1 MFSKL
6 ARVVTTHPWKVMG
19 AWLVGIAV
27 VVALSPALGA
37 FTSNNNSSFL
47 PASYQSVRA
56 QAVASRSFPA
66 EAGASGSIAVSRA
79 DHRPLTAGDQ
89 ATVDRLAT
97 RLAAAHL
104 PAVSSVSTSP
114 VYLSPDKQ
122 VQIVQIAFTGQVGAP
137 ATNAAVS
144 ELRMQTD
151 RILAGTGLVAGLT
164 GNAAISVDSTAE
176 FSRAQTII
184 DLATVLIIL
193 VLLGFV
199 FRSVVL
205 AVAPIVII
213 GIAHQAAQALTADI
227 ADWSHY
233 QVGPVMAPLLIVV
246 MFGVGTDYFVFLLF
260 RYREQ
265 VVRGDSAPNALRF
278 AVTRAGEVITSAA
291 ATVAAAFA
299 ALLVS
304 SLSELRTLAPG
315 LIVGVALMLVTSLT
329 LVPAVLAL
337 LGRRA
342 FWPST
347 PRLPVEGRRTRTQ
360 IIARD
365 ASRRPALVLAGSV
378 VVLGGLAFG
387 LLGYTTTYNQL
398 AELPAST
405 PSQQAY
411 DTIAAHFPAGVLG
424 PTQLFVVS
432 GRPLDPEAVD
442 AFAHSLSGIDGVG
455 LVAPAQ
461 YSADGHDA
469 LIQVILKDNPYS
481 PGAIATVTG
490 PLDAAA
496 RHSIP
501 GASTLV
507 GGTTSQVVDIRA
519 ALAHDLRIVI
529 PLALVIVAVILGL
542 LLRALVAP
550 LYILAGVILTY
561 VATLGSISLI
571 FLHGAGYDGLDFVLP
586 VVVYIFVMAVG
597 TDYNILMAARLREE
611 FAAGRPPRQA
621 ARNTILHG
629 SPAVFAAALIL
640 AGTFASLIATGI
652 QLLEEIGLAVAIGVL
667 LAANLLA
674 TRIIPTI
681 AALRG
686 YHFWWPNHLQRMTT
700 DGTGDGPLGDG
711 PAAATDEATPPP
723 DGDPAGRSIQP
734 DGDPAER

>member
-1 MFSKL
+1 MEVAWTSVFSKL
-6 ARVVTTHPWKVMG
+6 AQVVTNHPWQVIG
-19 AWLVGIAV
+19 AWLVGIV
-27 VVALSPALGA
+27 VVIALSPTLAA
-37 FTSNNNSSFL
+37 YTSNNDSVGL
-47 PASYQSVRA
+47 PGSYQSVRA
-56 QAVASRSFPA
+56 QSVASRSFPA

-79 DHRPLTAGDQ
+79 DRQALTAADQ
-89 ATVDRLAT
+89 ATVNRLAT
-97 RLAAAHL
+97 QLAAEHI
-104 PAVSSVSTSP
+104 PGVSSVSTSA
-114 VYLSPDKQ
+114 VYLSGDMQ
-122 VQIVQIAFTGQVGAP
+122 VQIVQVVFTGQVGAP
-137 ATNAAVS
+137 VTNAAVS
-144 ELRMQTD
+144 ELRQQTD
-151 RILAGTGLVAGLT
+151 RILAGTGMVAGLT
-164 GNAAISVDSTAE
+164 GNAAISVDSTVE

-184 DLATVLIIL
+184 EVATVVIIV
-193 VLLGFV
+193 VLLGLV
-199 FRSVVL
+199 FRSLIL
-205 AVAPIVII
+205 AVTPIVII
-213 GIAHQAAQALTADI
+213 GIAHQAAQALSADV
-227 ADWSHY
+227 ADLFHY
-233 QVGPVMAPLLIVV
+233 QVGSVMDPLLIVV
-246 MFGVGTDYFVFLLF
+246 MFGVGTDYFVFLLS

-265 VVRGDSAPNALRF
+265 VARGDSAPDALRF
-278 AVTRAGEVITSAA
+278 AITRAGEVITSAA
-291 ATVAAAFA
+291 GTVMAAFA
-299 ALLVS
+299 ALLAA

-315 LIVGVALMLVTSLT
+315 LIVGVTLMLITSLT
-329 LVPAVLAL
+329 LVPAVLTL
-337 LGRRA
+337 LGGWA

-347 PRLPVEGRRTRTQ
+347 PRLPAEGGHTRTQ

-365 ASRRPALVLAGSV
+365 VSRWPALVLAGSV
-378 VVLGGLAFG
+378 LVLCGLDFG

-424 PTQLFVVS
+424 PTQIFVVS
-432 GRPLDPEAVD
+432 AHPLNPAALD
-442 AFAHSLSGIDGVG
+442 AFTHTLSGLDGVG

-461 YSADGHDA
+461 YSVGGHDA

-490 PLDAAA
+490 PLDASAGQ
-496 RHSIP
+496 SVP

-507 GGTTSQVVDIRA
+507 GGTTSQVVDIRG

-529 PLALVIVAVILGL
+529 PLALVIVAIILGL

-561 VATLGSISLI
+561 VATLGSLSLV
-571 FLHGAGYDGLDFVLP
+571 FLHGAGYEGLDFVLP

-597 TDYNILMAARLREE
+597 TDYNILIAARMREE

-621 ARNTILHG
+621 ARNTVLHG

-652 QLLEEIGLAVAIGVL
+652 QLLEEIGLAVTIGVL

-686 YHFWWPNHLQRMTT
+686 YHFWWPSHMHRLIT
-700 DGTGDGPLGDG
+700 DSSG
-711 PAAATDEATPPP
+711 
-723 DGDPAGRSIQP
+723 GDPANDSPDATTAGAPPRP
-734 DGDPAER
+734 DGGPTGR